1 MGLGVPAAAYDRAIT
16 IFSPDGRIYQV
27 EYAFESVRR
36 GWTTLG
42 VRSRGGVVVVVEK
55 KKISPLI
62 DSKTIQKIFRID
74 DHIGASFAGI
84 ASDGRVLVD
93 YARILA
99 LQHRFY
105 YDEPIPVEYLAKQV
119 CDIKQAYTQH
129 AGVRPFGVAI
139 IFAGVDENGSQLI
152 MTEPSG
158 RYLSYYA
165 VAIGE
170 KSNNVTEYLEKKYKY
185 DMDIEETIK
194 LGIEAIA
201 KIIEAGLEKGKKV
214 EAENLEVGYISVEE
228 KIFKIMSQEE
238 IEKYLEQLRSEG
250 RIK

>member
-1 MGLGVPAAAYDRAIT
+1 MGLGISPAAAYDRAIT

-42 VRSRGGVVVVVEK
+42 IRSKSGVVVVVEK
-55 KKISPLI
+55 RKISPLI
-62 DSKTIQKIFRID
+62 DSKAIQKIFKID

-93 YARILA
+93 YARKQA

-105 YDEPIPVEYLAKQV
+105 YDEPINVEYLAKQV
-119 CDIKQAYTQH
+119 CDVKQAYTQH

-139 IFAGVDENGSQLI
+139 IFAGVDSKGPQLI

-165 VAIGE
+165 VSIGE
-170 KSNNVTEYLEKKYKY
+170 KSGNVTEFLEKNYRY
-185 DMDIEETIK
+185 DLSLEDTIK

-201 KIIEAGLEKGKKV
+201 RIIEGKVEATNIEAGYV
-214 EAENLEVGYISVEE
+214 SVEE
-228 KIFKIMSQEE
+228 KIFKIMSSQE
-238 IEKYLEQLRSEG
+238 IEKYLEQLRNES

>member
-1 MGLGVPAAAYDRAIT
+1 MGLGIPAAAYDRAIT

-42 VRSRGGVVVVVEK
+42 IRSKSGVIVAVEK

-62 DSKTIQKIFRID
+62 DSTVMQKIFRVD

-93 YARILA
+93 YARMLA

-105 YDEPIPVEYLAKQV
+105 YDELIPIEYLAKLV
-119 CDIKQAYTQH
+119 CDVKQAYTQH

-139 IFAGVDENGSQLI
+139 IFAGVDDGGPQLI

-170 KSNNVTEYLEKKYKY
+170 KSNNVTEFLEKNYKY
-185 DMDIEETIK
+185 DLSMHDTIK
-194 LGIEAIA
+194 LGIEAVARIIEGA
-201 KIIEAGLEKGKKV
+201 VTPENIEAG
-214 EAENLEVGYISVEE
+214 YIDAEE
-228 KIFKIMSQEE
+228 KVFKIMKTEE
-238 IEKYLEQLRSEG
+238 IAEYLDELRKEG
-250 RIK
+250 KIK

>member
-1 MGLGVPAAAYDRAIT
+1 MGLGISPATAYDRAIT

-42 VRSRGGVVVVVEK
+42 IKSRGGAVVAVEK
-55 KKISPLI
+55 RKISPLI
-62 DSKTIQKIFRID
+62 DDKAIQKIFFID
-74 DHIGASFAGI
+74 THIGASFAGI

-93 YARILA
+93 YARQIA
-99 LQHRFY
+99 LLHRFY
-105 YDEPIPVEYLAKQV
+105 YDEPIPIEYLAKQV
-119 CDIKQAYTQH
+119 CDVKQAYTQH

-139 IFAGVDENGSQLI
+139 IFVGVDDYGSQLY

-170 KSNNVTEYLEKKYKY
+170 KSSNATEFLEKNYKY
-185 DMDIEETIK
+185 DMGIHETIK
-194 LGIEAIA
+194 LAILTIANLIEGKVTGKNIEA
-201 KIIEAGLEKGKKV
+201 
-214 EAENLEVGYISVEE
+214 GYISVEDR
-228 KIFKIMSQEE
+228 KFKIMTPEE
-238 IEKYLEQLRSEG
+238 IDKYLEELRSEG
-250 RIK
+250 KLKK